1 MRRGRRTILIAGA
14 TLASIAATGGCSSL
28 RDDAAS
34 RSSLVMV
41 GDSITFMSLEPLHAM
56 FAAEGFTEVTVDA
69 VPGRPIAEGVDIV
82 ELVVASGPAPD
93 VWVVAL
99 GTNDL
104 YYSTDVTAYRARVQP
119 RSDAGTVSG
128 QVIVSVSAAAAA
140 PLVLDTGRLVID
152 ATTLGLAGITPTPA
166 PPKAQTGP
174 RWR

>member
-1 MRRGRRTILIAGA
+1 
-14 TLASIAATGGCSSL
+14 
-28 RDDAAS
+28 
-34 RSSLVMV
+34 MV

-104 YYSTDVTAYRARVQP
+104 YYSTDVTAYRALVDSLLMQIPESAPVVWVDTFIRDRIAESRAFNEALAEALDERGDAQIA
-119 RSDAGTVSG
+119 RWFARCESEGELLLASDGVHPT
-128 QVIVSVSAAAAA
+128 
-140 PLVLDTGRLVID
+140 DTGAIAFADVVRQAID
-152 ATTLGLAGITPTPA
+152 S
-166 PPKAQTGP
+166 
-174 RWR
+174 